1 MDRAIVINSFGR
13 GGSNILANMIGSS
26 PGVLMTFDEFWQF
39 YYNGGWNLPPKVYRR
54 LGVRAGKLASRSV
67 FYAKRFQKRLERSI
81 QASIAADYQLR
92 KERGLDLAL
101 ARHVLF
107 KVTEYDIFL
116 NSEIEKQFEETI
128 FVGLVRNGYGL
139 CDSWKRRGVPAM
151 MAGRVYSHIAGKM
164 LEEQAARD
172 NYLLVRFEDM
182 VAHPLRFLDRL
193 YGRLALP
200 RPREDGYIHKP
211 KSYGPGQEAAA
222 SASRTMRI
230 VDKSYWASLLAEN
243 INAAAIERLTSEDL
257 KDFNRYGSGVMET
270 LYEVRWSSPGP

>member
-1 MDRAIVINSFGR
+1 
-13 GGSNILANMIGSS
+13 
-26 PGVLMTFDEFWQF
+26 MTVDEFWQF
-39 YYNGGWNLPPKVYRR
+39 YYNGSNIPPKVYRR

-67 FYAKRFQKRLERSI
+67 FCAKRFQKRLERSI
-81 QASIAADYQLR
+81 QVSIAADYQLW
-92 KERGLDLAL
+92 KERRLDLAL

-107 KVTEYDIFL
+107 KATEYDIFL

-128 FVGLVRNGYGL
+128 FIGLVRNGYGL
-139 CDSWKRRGVPAM
+139 CDSWKRRGVPAR

-164 LEEQAARD
+164 LAEQAARN

-182 VAHPLRFLDRL
+182 VANPLRFLDHL

-200 RPREDGYIHKP
+200 RPREGAYIHNP
-211 KSYGPGQEAAA
+211 KGYGPGQEAAA

-230 VDKSYWASLLAEN
+230 VDKSYWTSLLAKN

-257 KDFNRYGSGVMET
+257 KDFNRYASGVMET
-270 LYEVRWSSPGP
+270 MYEVRWSSLTPELAEGGATERGER